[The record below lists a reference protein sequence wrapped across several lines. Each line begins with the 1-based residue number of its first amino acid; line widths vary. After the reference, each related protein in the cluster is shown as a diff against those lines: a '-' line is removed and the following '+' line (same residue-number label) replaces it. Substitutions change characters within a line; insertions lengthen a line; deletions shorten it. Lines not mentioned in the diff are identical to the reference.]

1 MSTVMEKPRTV
12 TKRFDLEPRVQLLP
26 AFVSKRAK
34 VRGAIRLG
42 VMLVLLGIVL
52 AGGMFTYGV
61 YRVGSAA
68 LDLTNAHATTEQLLL
83 QQQEFRIAT
92 DTATMVD
99 QTTEAQLVA
108 TSYEIAWGPLLTAI
122 RRTLPADAEIATITA
137 TNQAPWDSALE
148 VEDPLRTPRIA
159 TIELVLDTKTVQDA
173 LRVNARLAQLAG
185 YADSSVLSVAVGTD
199 GRVTTTI
206 SLTLSTGAVSGR
218 FIITEEEAAAAAAA
232 EEEAA
237 AAEESADAGDTT
249 EEPVTDAT
257 DAPTTDGQE
266 G

>member
-12 TKRFDLEPRVQLLP
+12 TRRFELEPRVQLLP

-34 VRGAIRLG
+34 VRSSIRLG
-42 VMLVLLGIVL
+42 IMLVILGVVL
-52 AGGMFTYGV
+52 AGAMFTYGV
-61 YRVGSAA
+61 FRVGTSA
-68 LDLTNAHATTEQLLL
+68 LDLASAEATTQDLLL

-122 RRTLPADAEIATITA
+122 RRTLPADAKLATFTA
-137 TNQAPWDSALE
+137 TNQAPWDLPLD
-148 VEDPLRTPRIA
+148 VEDPLRTPRIG
-159 TIELVLDTKTVQDA
+159 TIEIVLDTKTVQDA
-173 LRVNARLAQLAG
+173 LRVNARLALLAG
-185 YADSSVLSVAVGTD
+185 YADSTVISVAVGVS
-199 GRVTTTI
+199 GRVTTTL
-206 SLTLSTGAVSGR
+206 SLTLSTGAISGR

-232 EEEAA
+232 EEA
-237 AAEESADAGDTT
+237 AAEAEESGDTGGTT
-249 EEPVTDAT
+249 EEPAVDAT
-257 DAPTTDGQE
+257 DAPAIDGQE

>member
-12 TKRFDLEPRVQLLP
+12 TKRFELEPRVQLLP
-26 AFVSKRAK
+26 AFVSKRSK
-34 VRGAIRLG
+34 VRSAIRLG
-42 VMLVLLGIVL
+42 VMLVVLGMIL

-61 YRVGSAA
+61 FRLGTAE
-68 LDLTNAHATTEQLLL
+68 LDLASANETTQQLLI

-92 DTATMVD
+92 DTAAMVE

-108 TSYEIAWGPLLTAI
+108 TSYEIAWGPLLNAI
-122 RRTLPADAEIATITA
+122 RRALPADAKIATITA
-137 TNQAPWDSALE
+137 TNQAPWDTPLE

-159 TIELVLDTKTVQDA
+159 TIEIVLDTKTVQDA
-173 LRVNARLAQLAG
+173 LRVNSRLAQLAG

-206 SLTLSTGAVSGR
+206 SLTLSTDAVSGR

-232 EEEAA
+232 EQ
-237 AAEESADAGDTT
+237 AAEEAEEAGDTGDTT
-249 EEPVTDAT
+249 EEPAVDAT
-257 DAPTTDGQE
+257 NAPATDGE
-266 G
+266 DG

>member
-1 MSTVMEKPRTV
+1 MSTVVEKPRTV
-12 TKRFDLEPRVQLLP
+12 TRRFELEPRVQLLP
-26 AFVSKRAK
+26 SFVSTRTK
-34 VRGAIRLG
+34 VRSSIRLG

-61 YRVGSAA
+61 FRVGTAELELA
-68 LDLTNAHATTEQLLL
+68 NANATTGQLLI

-92 DTATMVD
+92 DTATMVE

-122 RRTLPADAEIATITA
+122 RRALPSDAKIASITA
-137 TNQAPWDSALE
+137 TNQAPWESALE

-159 TIELVLDTKTVQDA
+159 TIDMVLDTKTVQDA
-173 LRVNARLAQLAG
+173 LRVNTRLALLAG
-185 YADSSVLSVAVGTD
+185 YADSSVLSIAVGTD

-206 SLTLSTGAVSGR
+206 SLTLSTDAVSGR

-237 AAEESADAGDTT
+237 AAEESTDSGDST
-249 EEPVTDAT
+249 EEPATDAT
-257 DAPTTDGQE
+257 DAPATDGQE